1 LPDAITCGRLWER
14 VLGTRNSIRKGSD
27 MADREITFIDVDEN
41 PLVVWLK
48 EDRVQLV
55 VFDSQPELEAD
66 ELRGFATALFA
77 AYVGG
82 PLAQRLEAAR
92 AKIDGVRDQLAA
104 TGGARELVAALDGSL
119 SVIADARDAMSA
131 ATRAVSPAEPAPC
144 TPFAAPGRRRTS
156 SRGRRAGEGPLL
168 GWGWR
173 RDTAS

>member
-1 LPDAITCGRLWER
+1 
-14 VLGTRNSIRKGSD
+14 

-48 EDRVQLV
+48 EDRVQLFV
-55 VFDSQPELEAD
+55 VDSQPELEAN

-92 AKIDGVRDQLAA
+92 AKIDGVRERLAA
-104 TGGARELVAALDGSL
+104 TGGSRELVAALDGSL

-131 ATRAVSPAEPAPC
+131 AARAVSPAEPAPC
-144 TPFAAPGRRRTS
+144 TPFAVAGRRRSS

-173 RDTAS
+173 RDEESPAAAR

>member
-1 LPDAITCGRLWER
+1 
-14 VLGTRNSIRKGSD
+14 